1 MTKLFSLLT
10 ACLFLLSTAS
20 LSAQKKVSN
29 GQVVYE
35 ITDISSDM
43 PEAQMMKGSELVYVF
58 SGNDQKIDM
67 SMMGG
72 MMRVQS
78 MFQAKADKPVVLM
91 DMMGKKVQLDLSEE
105 EAEMTKPDLGDID
118 ITYLKSEKKE
128 IAGYKCSKA
137 KVDAGEGVTFEVYLT
152 DKINPAASYFQ
163 ELFKGIEG
171 FPLQFY
177 VEMEGVGVTLTAQ
190 SVTNRIDASAFEVP
204 AGYEMMTAEEF
215 SKSMGGGMGF

>member
-1 MTKLFSLLT
+1 MTKFFSFLTLCLLT
-10 ACLFLLSTAS
+10 VSTVT

-29 GQVVYE
+29 GQVVFE
-35 ITDISSDM
+35 VTDISSEM

-58 SGNDQKIDM
+58 TGDDQKIDM

-72 MMRVQS
+72 MMRVHS
-78 MFQAKADKPVVLM
+78 MFQPKNDKPVVLM

-105 EAEMTKPDLGDID
+105 EAAMTKPDMGDID
-118 ITYLKSEKKE
+118 ITYLKGEKKE

-137 KVDAGEGVTFEVYLT
+137 KIDAGEGVTFEVYLT
-152 DKINPAASYFQ
+152 DKINPQASYFQ
-163 ELFKGIEG
+163 ELFKGIQG

-190 SVTNRIDASAFEVP
+190 SVTDRVDASAFSVP
-204 AGYEMMTAEEF
+204 AGYEKMTAEEF